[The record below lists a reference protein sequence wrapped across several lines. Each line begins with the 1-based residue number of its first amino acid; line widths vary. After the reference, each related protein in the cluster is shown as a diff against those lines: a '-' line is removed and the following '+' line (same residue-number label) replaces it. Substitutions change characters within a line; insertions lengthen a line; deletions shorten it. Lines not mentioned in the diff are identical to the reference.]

1 MLHARNTYC
10 PDIKTG
16 RLTSK
21 SQVFSILFKHTP
33 FPLTTTQS
41 CKYFKMQ
48 SFLTFALLFSSTLAA
63 PLNAD
68 QNEVARSVEGAL
80 GLEKR
85 QTLPRS
91 VIQIIDLG
99 NGEEDS
105 EASTT
110 DAFIETTATSTTSFG
125 IPTDGPVDPFGS
137 TDDSQQPDP
146 AGPISGLDKRQL
158 DALAGLL
165 GGLAPV
171 PMNKRQLDA
180 LTGLLGG
187 LKSDRLNKRQLDA
200 VTGLLGPLLGGLG
213 GLGGAPPAVPQPVP
227 VPGVTTTA
235 DATTTATAS
244 DAVPTN
250 LEEFPTFGSA

>member
-1 MLHARNTYC
+1 
-10 PDIKTG
+10 
-16 RLTSK
+16 
-21 SQVFSILFKHTP
+21 
-33 FPLTTTQS
+33 
-41 CKYFKMQ
+41 MQ
-48 SFLTFALLFSSTLAA
+48 SFLTFALLFGSTLAA

-68 QNEVARSVEGAL
+68 QNEVTRSVEGAL

-85 QTLPRS
+85 QALPRS

-99 NGEEDS
+99 NDEDS

-110 DAFIETTATSTTSFG
+110 DAFVIETTATSTTAFG

-158 DALAGLL
+158 DALTGLL
-165 GGLAPV
+165 GGLKPV

-187 LKSDRLNKRQLDA
+187 LKSDRLNKRQLEA

-213 GLGGAPPAVPQPVP
+213 GLGGAPPAVPPPVP

-235 DATTTATAS
+235 DATTTATGAISTAS

-250 LEEFPTFGSA
+250 LEEFPTFGPE

>member
-1 MLHARNTYC
+1 
-10 PDIKTG
+10 
-16 RLTSK
+16 
-21 SQVFSILFKHTP
+21 
-33 FPLTTTQS
+33 
-41 CKYFKMQ
+41 MQ
-48 SFLTFALLFSSTLAA
+48 SFLTLALLFSSTLAA

-68 QNEVARSVEGAL
+68 QNELTGPVKGAL

-91 VIQIIDLG
+91 VIQIIDLD
-99 NGEEDS
+99 NGEDS
-105 EASTT
+105 EASAI
-110 DAFIETTATSTTSFG
+110 DAFVETTATSTTAFG
-125 IPTDGPVDPFGS
+125 IPTDGPADPFGS

-158 DALAGLL
+158 DALTGLL
-165 GGLAPV
+165 GGLKPV

-187 LKSDRLNKRQLDA
+187 LQSDRLNKRQLDA

-213 GLGGAPPAVPQPVP
+213 GVGGLGGAPPAVPPPVPVP
-227 VPGVTTTA
+227 VPGAT
-235 DATTTATAS
+235 TTTATGVIPTTS

-250 LEEFPTFGSA
+250 LEEFPTFGPE

>member
-1 MLHARNTYC
+1 
-10 PDIKTG
+10 
-16 RLTSK
+16 
-21 SQVFSILFKHTP
+21 
-33 FPLTTTQS
+33 
-41 CKYFKMQ
+41 MQ
-48 SFLTFALLFSSTLAA
+48 SFLTLALLFGSTLAA

-68 QNEVARSVEGAL
+68 QSEVARSVEGAL

-99 NGEEDS
+99 NGEDS

-110 DAFIETTATSTTSFG
+110 DAFVETTSTSTTAFG
-125 IPTDGPVDPFGS
+125 VPTVVPFGS
-137 TDDSQQPDP
+137 TDESQQPDP
-146 AGPISGLDKRQL
+146 AGPISGL
-158 DALAGLL
+158 
-165 GGLAPV
+165 
-171 PMNKRQLDA
+171 NKRQLDA

-213 GLGGAPPAVPQPVP
+213 GAPPAVPSPVP

-235 DATTTATAS
+235 TGVVSTAS

-250 LEEFPTFGSA
+250 LEEFPTFGPE

>member
-1 MLHARNTYC
+1 
-10 PDIKTG
+10 
-16 RLTSK
+16 
-21 SQVFSILFKHTP
+21 
-33 FPLTTTQS
+33 
-41 CKYFKMQ
+41 MQ
-48 SFLTFALLFSSTLAA
+48 SFLTLALLFGSTLAA

-68 QNEVARSVEGAL
+68 QNELAGSAKGAL

-85 QTLPRS
+85 EVLPES

-99 NGEEDS
+99 NGEDS

-110 DAFIETTATSTTSFG
+110 DALVIETTTTSTTAFG
-125 IPTDGPVDPFGS
+125 IPTDGPV
-137 TDDSQQPDP
+137 QQPDP

-158 DALAGLL
+158 DALTSLL
-165 GGLAPV
+165 GGLKPV

-213 GLGGAPPAVPQPVP
+213 GLGGAPPAVPSPAP
-227 VPGVTTTA
+227 IPGATTTVDPTTTA
-235 DATTTATAS
+235 TGVIPTAS

-250 LEEFPTFGSA
+250 LEEFPTFGSE

>member
-1 MLHARNTYC
+1 
-10 PDIKTG
+10 
-16 RLTSK
+16 
-21 SQVFSILFKHTP
+21 
-33 FPLTTTQS
+33 
-41 CKYFKMQ
+41 MQ
-48 SFLTFALLFSSTLAA
+48 SFLTLALLFGSTLAA
-63 PLNAD
+63 PLNAE
-68 QNEVARSVEGAL
+68 QNEVARSVEGAV

-99 NGEEDS
+99 NGEDS

-110 DAFIETTATSTTSFG
+110 DAFVETTATSTTAFG
-125 IPTDGPVDPFGS
+125 VPTVDPFGS
-137 TDDSQQPDP
+137 TDGSQQPDP

-158 DALAGLL
+158 DALTGLL
-165 GGLAPV
+165 GGLKPV

-187 LKSDRLNKRQLDA
+187 LRSDRLNKRQLDA

-213 GLGGAPPAVPQPVP
+213 GLGGAPPAVPPPVP

-235 DATTTATAS
+235 DATTTATGVISTAS

-250 LEEFPTFGSA
+250 LEEFPTFGPE

>member
-1 MLHARNTYC
+1 
-10 PDIKTG
+10 
-16 RLTSK
+16 
-21 SQVFSILFKHTP
+21 
-33 FPLTTTQS
+33 
-41 CKYFKMQ
+41 MQ
-48 SFLTFALLFSSTLAA
+48 SFLTLALLFGSTLAA

-68 QNEVARSVEGAL
+68 QNEIAGTVKGAV

-99 NGEEDS
+99 NGEDS

-110 DAFIETTATSTTSFG
+110 DAFVETTATSTTAFG
-125 IPTDGPVDPFGS
+125 VPTVEPFGS
-137 TDDSQQPDP
+137 TDESQQPDP

-158 DALAGLL
+158 DALTGLL
-165 GGLAPV
+165 GGLKPV
-171 PMNKRQLDA
+171 PMSKRQLDA

-187 LKSDRLNKRQLDA
+187 LKPVPMNKRQLDALTSLLGGLRSDRLNKRQLDA

-213 GLGGAPPAVPQPVP
+213 GLGGASPAVPPSVP
-227 VPGVTTTA
+227 VPGATTTA
-235 DATTTATAS
+235 DATTTATGAISTAS

-250 LEEFPTFGSA
+250 LEEFPTFGP

>member
-1 MLHARNTYC
+1 
-10 PDIKTG
+10 
-16 RLTSK
+16 
-21 SQVFSILFKHTP
+21 
-33 FPLTTTQS
+33 
-41 CKYFKMQ
+41 MQ
-48 SFLTFALLFSSTLAA
+48 SFLTFALLFGSTLAA
-63 PLNAD
+63 PLNSD
-68 QNEVARSVEGAL
+68 QNEVARSVEAAL

-91 VIQIIDLG
+91 VVQIIDLG
-99 NGEEDS
+99 NGEDS
-105 EASTT
+105 

-125 IPTDGPVDPFGS
+125 TPTDGPVDPFGS

-158 DALAGLL
+158 DALTGLL

-213 GLGGAPPAVPQPVP
+213 GLGGAPPAVPPPVP
-227 VPGVTTTA
+227 VPEVTTTA
-235 DATTTATAS
+235 TGVTSTAS

-250 LEEFPTFGSA
+250 LEEFPTYGSK